1 MNKPNRT
8 LLIVILG
15 LLSATGPFSVDMY
28 LPGFPAIAA
37 DLHTTI
43 ETVSY
48 SLSSFFI
55 GICVG
60 QIAVGPLLDR
70 FGRKRPLLI
79 GLTLYGLASVGCAL
93 STSIE
98 SLIAF
103 RFLQAL
109 GGCVCSVAPNAIVRD
124 TFPAD
129 ETARVLS
136 WLVLILG
143 ASPILAPTA
152 GSYVVAHF
160 GWKAVFVVSTLF
172 AVGLFGLVA
181 RWLPAQPANASYSL
195 RPGAVI
201 RGFVQ
206 VLRVPTFTV
215 HMWITALA
223 SAGVFAYVAGS
234 PIVFMKLYGVS
245 EKQFG
250 GIFALVAGGLIAC
263 SQLNA
268 RLLQWYSSEQL
279 LRVSV
284 WVQMLCGLALLGGTA
299 FNALGLY
306 GTIGLLVIFASSHG
320 FIGPNGTALAMT
332 SIREGVGSAAALLGA
347 MRMGAGAVA
356 SALVGLFFDGT
367 ALPMAAVMALGAVLS
382 LAVLLGGRGR
392 VVAEPL
398 TPAHKSA

>member
-37 DLHTTI
+37 DLSTTV

-70 FGRKRPLLI
+70 FGRKTPLLV
-79 GLTLYGLASVGCAL
+79 GLTLYALACVGCAL

-160 GWKAVFVVSTLF
+160 GWKAVFVVSTVF
-172 AVGLFGLVA
+172 AVGLFVLVA
-181 RWLPAQPANASYSL
+181 RWLPTQPSDRSYSL
-195 RPGAVI
+195 RPDAVI

-206 VLRVPTFTV
+206 VVRIRSFTV
-215 HMWITALA
+215 HLWITALA
-223 SAGVFAYVAGS
+223 SAGIFAYVAGS

-245 EKQFG
+245 EQQFG
-250 GIFALVAGGLIAC
+250 GIFGLVAGGLIAC

-268 RLLQWYSSEQL
+268 RLLRRFSSEQL
-279 LRVSV
+279 LRASV
-284 WVQMLCGLALLGGTA
+284 WVQMVCGLALLGGTA
-299 FNALGLY
+299 VDALGLY
-306 GTIGLLVIFASSHG
+306 GTIALLVIFASAQG

-332 SIREGVGSAAALLGA
+332 AVSENVGSAAALLGA
-347 MRMGAGAVA
+347 VRMGAGAVA

-382 LAVLLGGRGR
+382 LAVLLGGPKSQ
-392 VVAEPL
+392 EL
-398 TPAHKSA
+398 TIRPV

>member
-1 MNKPNRT
+1 MKQPNRT
-8 LLIVILG
+8 LLIAILG
-15 LLSATGPFSVDMY
+15 LLSAIGPFSVDMY

-37 DLHTTI
+37 DLHTTV

-70 FGRKRPLLI
+70 FGRKTPLLI
-79 GLTLYGLASVGCAL
+79 GLTLYALACVGCAL
-93 STSIE
+93 STTIE

-129 ETARVLS
+129 QTARVLS

-152 GSYVVAHF
+152 GSYVVATF

-172 AVGLFGLVA
+172 AGGLFGLVA
-181 RWLPAQPANASYSL
+181 WWLPPQPATGTYSL
-195 RPGAVI
+195 RPAAVI
-201 RGFVQ
+201 QGFIQ

-215 HMWITALA
+215 HMCVTALS
-223 SAGVFAYVAGS
+223 SAGMFAYVAGS

-245 EKQFG
+245 EQQFG
-250 GIFALVAGGLIAC
+250 GIFGLVAGGLIAC

-268 RLLQWYSSEQL
+268 WLLRRYSSEQL

-284 WVQMLCGLALLGGTA
+284 WVQALCGLVLLGGTA
-299 FNALGLY
+299 LEGLGLY
-306 GTIGLLVIFASSHG
+306 GTIGLLVIFASSQG

-332 SIREGVGSAAALLGA
+332 SISDGVGSAAALLGA

-367 ALPMAAVMALGAVLS
+367 ALPMAAIMALGAVLS
-382 LAVLLGGRGR
+382 LVVLLGGRRR
-392 VVAEPL
+392 VSQEPTAL
-398 TPAHKSA
+398 PV